1 MTTLEIILL
10 IIVIYLIIT
19 HIFNFICI
27 ANNGLLADYED
38 LIINI
43 FWIITIPIALIKCFS
58 NYLDERNK

>member
-27 ANNGLLADYED
+27 ANNCLLADYED
-38 LIINI
+38 LIMNI
-43 FWIITIPIALIKCFS
+43 FWIVSIFIALIERFS
-58 NYLDERNK
+58 NYLDKRNK